1 MRLHIK
7 QGAAWVKNGGVIA
20 YPTEAVYGLGCDPL
34 DMAAV
39 HRLLALK
46 QREASMGLILI
57 ADSFKRVE
65 AFLEPMVDSQRSRL
79 QNSWPGPV
87 TWIIPAQAWVP
98 HWLTGDKHT
107 IAVRVTDHPIAAAL
121 CQEADMPIVSTSAN
135 IHGRRP
141 AQSTLQVHR
150 QFEHQLDYIVPGKT
164 GKLDKPTMI
173 KDLVSNKVLRPA

>member
-7 QGAAWVKNGGVIA
+7 QGAAWIKNGGVIA

-34 DMAAV
+34 DQAAV

-57 ADSFKRVE
+57 TDTFDRIE
-65 AFLEPMVDSQRSRL
+65 AFLEPMVDSHRARL
-79 QNSWPGPV
+79 QKTWPGPV
-87 TWIIPAQAWVP
+87 TWLIPAQAWVP
-98 HWLTGDKHT
+98 DWLTGDTHM

-121 CQEADMPIVSTSAN
+121 CQDADMPIVSTSAN

-141 AQSTLQVHR
+141 AQTTLQVHR
-150 QFEHQLDYIVPGKT
+150 QFDQQLDYIVPGKT
-164 GKLDKPTMI
+164 GNQSKPTMI
-173 KDLVSNKVLRPA
+173 KELVSNKVLRSA